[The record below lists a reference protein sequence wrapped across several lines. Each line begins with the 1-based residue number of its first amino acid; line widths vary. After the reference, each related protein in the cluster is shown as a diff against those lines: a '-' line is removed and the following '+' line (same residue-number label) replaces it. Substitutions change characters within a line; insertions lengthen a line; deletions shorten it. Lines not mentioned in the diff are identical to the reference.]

1 MVVFHFYYS
10 GAHLDCHK
18 RFDGNGG
25 EVAHKFYRDVH
36 FDKEEPFSDSPVA
49 SASTI
54 SLTLV
59 RV

>member
-1 MVVFHFYYS
+1 MIISLCYL
-10 GAHLDCHK
+10 GTHLDCHK

-36 FDKEEPFSDSPVA
+36 FDKEEPFSDSPAA